1 MLYLALNDAPPSY
14 RNSNTTFP
22 MSSGGESQTSSKSSF
37 SEVMAKKT
45 KALKNKF
52 TNFWYERKGYKRV
65 NVSEDA
71 NLTKEKNGGRV
82 SLVGFIGRGGD
93 EPNMIYVKVLFFVC
107 VYETYS
113 QPVVK
118 RL

>member
-1 MLYLALNDAPPSY
+1 M
-14 RNSNTTFP
+14 
-22 MSSGGESQTSSKSSF
+22 
-37 SEVMAKKT
+37 
-45 KALKNKF
+45 
-52 TNFWYERKGYKRV
+52 

-71 NLTKEKNGGRV
+71 NLTNEKNGGRV